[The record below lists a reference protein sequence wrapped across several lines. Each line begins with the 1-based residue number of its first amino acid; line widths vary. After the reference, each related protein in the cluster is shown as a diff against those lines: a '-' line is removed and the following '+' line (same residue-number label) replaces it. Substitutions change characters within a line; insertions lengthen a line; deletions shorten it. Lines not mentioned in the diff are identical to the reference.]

1 MSIDFNQAE
10 EQRERAHGPVPAG
23 SRVLLEM
30 EIMKPRNESQQMPFV
45 AVSSKKLYMLWVE
58 LKVVSGT
65 YEGVKWRENW
75 LLPEGQQRVQLT
87 PGQKTGCRISFSRM
101 RAIIEAARRIKPKD
115 NSPQASS
122 RRQINSWLDM
132 NGMRFPARVG
142 IDDDGREYNGKIYF
156 DNTLAAVVTPEKD
169 EYEEL
174 MHGGEFINPDGAV
187 VGKNVPAQQN
197 ANAPDYY
204 DDGYGGAPFPSEA
217 PMSDEPF

>member
-58 LKVVSGT
+58 LRVVSGT

-87 PGQKTGCRISFSRM
+87 QGQKTGCRISFSRM
-101 RAIIEAARRIKPKD
+101 RAIIEAARRIAPKD
-115 NSPQASS
+115 TSPQAAS
-122 RRQINSWLDM
+122 RRNINSWLDM

-142 IDDDGREYNGKIYF
+142 IADDGREYNGRIYY
-156 DNTLAAVVTPEKD
+156 DNTLAAVVTPDKE
-169 EYEEL
+169 EYDAL
-174 MHGGEFINPDGAV
+174 MHGGEFINPDGSV
-187 VGKNVPAQQN
+187 VGKNAPAQSQPPM
-197 ANAPDYY
+197 ADY
-204 DDGYGGAPFPSEA
+204 DDYGYGGAPFPSEA
-217 PMSDEPF
+217 PSDDPF

>member
-1 MSIDFNQAE
+1 MAIDFNQAE

-45 AVSSKKLYMLWVE
+45 AVSAKKLYMLWVE

-101 RAIIEAARRIKPKD
+101 RAIIEAARHIRPKD
-115 NSPQASS
+115 DSQQAVS
-122 RRQINSWLDM
+122 RRSINSWLDM

-142 IDDDGREYNGKIYF
+142 IADDGREYNGRIYF
-156 DNTLAAVVTPEKD
+156 DNTLAAVVTPDKD
-169 EYEEL
+169 EYDPL
-174 MHGGEFINPDGAV
+174 MRGGEFINPDGAV
-187 VGKNVPAQQN
+187 TGKNAPAAQYSG
-197 ANAPDYY
+197 DSGYY
-204 DDGYGGAPFPSEA
+204 DDGAPVPSEM
-217 PMSDEPF
+217 PSEDDPF